1 MRKIEGLVLLVSVL
15 LLVLLPACQ
24 SPVASNS
31 SFQDVYVHVRA
42 SWSPDGR
49 TIAYTSYV
57 QNATGIY
64 VMDSLGGNIKQVYN
78 GEGVGVNWSPDGK
91 WLAFSQGGIL
101 YKIKPTGDSLT
112 TLADAVGAIRPSWS
126 PNGSKIAFVQQSPG
140 VGIWMYDVKSGL
152 STQFLTYGDFP
163 SWNPLTGELV
173 ALNSQF
179 DQNTGYTYYSYV
191 AVDTASVV
199 RTIGSFATAS
209 DCGFSPMSP
218 KGDKIVL
225 GVKGSNDYAEV
236 WVLDLIQ
243 RTITQL
249 TSDGGDY
256 PSWSPDG
263 TRIVYTRTQPGD
275 GGLWVMNLDGSNKR
289 RLTKP

>member
-1 MRKIEGLVLLVSVL
+1 
-15 LLVLLPACQ
+15 
-24 SPVASNS
+24 
-31 SFQDVYVHVRA
+31 
-42 SWSPDGR
+42 
-49 TIAYTSYV
+49 
-57 QNATGIY
+57 
-64 VMDSLGGNIKQVYN
+64 
-78 GEGVGVNWSPDGK
+78 
-91 WLAFSQGGIL
+91 
-101 YKIKPTGDSLT
+101 
-112 TLADAVGAIRPSWS
+112 
-126 PNGSKIAFVQQSPG
+126 
-140 VGIWMYDVKSGL
+140 
-152 STQFLTYGDFP
+152 
-163 SWNPLTGELV
+163 
-173 ALNSQF
+173 
-179 DQNTGYTYYSYV
+179 
-191 AVDTASVV
+191 
-199 RTIGSFATAS
+199 
-209 DCGFSPMSP
+209 MSP